1 MDWAKLE
8 REVGEGFWEGDWG
21 LVSVEMGFAVLLD
34 DAMGAAKMFEKRRQ
48 REEREENRG
57 VGCREQRQI
66 GKKKKGGDVGRSLV
80 LWYHIEGKKKLVL
93 NCLNFLFV

>member
-1 MDWAKLE
+1 
-8 REVGEGFWEGDWG
+8 
-21 LVSVEMGFAVLLD
+21 MGFAVLLD

-80 LWYHIEGKKKLVL
+80 L
-93 NCLNFLFV
+93 